1 MNTFENDRD
10 VNADSLK
17 LKDLQSLYQTVQKY
31 FMNKADVYVLPS
43 EPKDDDIVSNLAF
56 SRRSTKVNAGA
67 EENIIE
73 SNRDNETDKRN

>member
-1 MNTFENDRD
+1 
-10 VNADSLK
+10 
-17 LKDLQSLYQTVQKY
+17 
-31 FMNKADVYVLPS
+31 MNKADVYVLPS